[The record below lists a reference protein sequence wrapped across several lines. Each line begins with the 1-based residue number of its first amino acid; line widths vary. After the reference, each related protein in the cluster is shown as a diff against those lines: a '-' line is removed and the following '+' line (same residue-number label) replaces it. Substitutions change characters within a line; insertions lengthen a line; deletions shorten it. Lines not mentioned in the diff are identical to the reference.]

1 MTSISVNQVTQN
13 LNSTE
18 SMAAIMH
25 NSIPVITT
33 ELLAQLYETNVNN
46 IKVNHSRNAERFIEG
61 KHYFKLTGSILKEFK
76 HKVTQSNFVKVARN
90 VRHLTLWT
98 ERGAA
103 RHAKMLDTDQAWNVF
118 EKLEDFYFNQ
128 KEAEPVATK
137 TTVQQRNPLK
147 NAVNLLVSK
156 KGIMYPEAYS
166 LVHQR
171 FNVEHIDEL
180 TADQLPQ
187 AIEYVHKMA
196 LEGEYIPIDEIEP
209 NGLIH
214 DDIVRLEKAVSM
226 FNSGYELW
234 RKNIFVNLIQ
244 MDVPLSGSINAMLKD
259 SLSLLRDLK
268 QRIADRAS
276 SKSLN

>member
-1 MTSISVNQVTQN
+1 MTSIAISETHNTNQLTFRSTVFNTVSHANDIWLTAPELAKALQYKKTDAVTQIYERNSDEFTPAMTLTLKLSVNGIN
-13 LNSTE
+13 NS
-18 SMAAIMH
+18 
-25 NSIPVITT
+25 
-33 ELLAQLYETNVNN
+33 LR
-46 IKVNHSRNAERFIEG
+46 K
-61 KHYFKLTGSILKEFK
+61 KLVRVFSLRGAHLVAMFSKTDVAKEFRK
-76 HKVTQSNFVKVARN
+76 WV
-90 VRHLTLWT
+90 
-98 ERGAA
+98 
-103 RHAKMLDTDQAWNVF
+103 LDILDREV
-118 EKLEDFYFNQ
+118 EKDNSG
-128 KEAEPVATK
+128 TIK

-156 KGIMYPEAYS
+156 KGILYPEAYS

-196 LEGEYIPIDEIEP
+196 LEGEYIPKDVEP
-209 NGLIH
+209 SRLIH
-214 DDIVRLEKAVSM
+214 DEIVRLEKAVSM

-268 QRIADRAS
+268 QRVSTRISA
-276 SKSLN
+276 K